1 MLHSYVVPL
10 SFFLISGFSLWAIDN
25 LKFRRVSSCSSNR
38 AFSNALHNAPG
49 WVTKRQ
55 TWFFW
60 SFWSCHPSLY
70 PKLESYSREN
80 CIRTESEM
88 PEIISKENEFTET
101 LDDQVCQSNNW
112 EKYFSSIFPVFMT
125 LGVGTASDF
134 IIAPKQLAT
143 SRIFWSKINIF
154 SIYVLK
160 NSPFS
165 GCHCDGNVLVICWP
179 DVEKNESKIAINYNF

>member
-1 MLHSYVVPL
+1 MWYPL
-10 SFFLISGFSLWAIDN
+10 YFFWISGFSLWAIDN

-60 SFWSCHPSLY
+60 SFWSWHPSLY

-125 LGVGTASDF
+125 LEVGTASDF

-143 SRIFWSKINIF
+143 SRIFWSKIKIF
-154 SIYVLK
+154 FDLLIK
-160 NSPFS
+160 KFS
-165 GCHCDGNVLVICWP
+165 VFWR
-179 DVEKNESKIAINYNF
+179 SFWW